1 MSRDS
6 TDRDY
11 DTCLEHQKSIT
22 HVFKG
27 SSPAPSLRA
36 ILITRKKANL
46 ILWIGLPTRDVVFV
60 RRGRQGGG
68 MRKSGLR
75 RYKRIRLLKGDGG
88 EKKVEAHS
96 DGEERSVFG

>member
-1 MSRDS
+1 
-6 TDRDY
+6 
-11 DTCLEHQKSIT
+11 
-22 HVFKG
+22 
-27 SSPAPSLRA
+27 
-36 ILITRKKANL
+36 
-46 ILWIGLPTRDVVFV
+46 
-60 RRGRQGGG
+60 